1 MNVNTLDTDS
11 RQHVVQACRE
21 NDVKFI
27 RLWFTDIL
35 GILKSVAITL
45 EELEHA
51 LDDGISFDGSSI
63 EGFARS
69 EETDMLLIPDPSTF
83 QLLPWRP
90 REQAVA
96 RMFCDV
102 HEANGEPFAGDPRG
116 VLKRTLALAAA
127 AGYTFYVSPEIE
139 FFYFRDQHGT
149 EVLDDGGYFDLT
161 PLDGGTDLRRET
173 VLTLEEMGIPVALSH
188 HEAAPSQHEI
198 DLRHTDA
205 LTMADSVMT
214 YRLVVKEVALQ
225 HGVYATFMPKP
236 IADQNGSGMH
246 LQLSLFR
253 GESNAFFEDGDELHL
268 SAVAR
273 HYMAGLL
280 RYAPDLMLVTN
291 QWVNSYK
298 RLMPGFEAPT
308 YATWSPKN
316 HADLLRVPAYKPG
329 AELSTRVEYRV
340 PDAACN
346 PYLMLASVLAAGL
359 EGIKNEYPLPP
370 PVERDVREFSDEM
383 LAERGIGVLPNSL
396 GEAITAFGQ
405 SEFAR
410 GVLGGHIVDS
420 LLANKRQEWVDYRSQ
435 ITQFELDS
443 YLSVL

>member
-1 MNVNTLDTDS
+1 MNANTLDTGS
-11 RQHVVQACRE
+11 RHHVVQACRE

-35 GILKSVAITL
+35 GILKSVAITV

-69 EETDMLLIPDPSTF
+69 DETDMVLIPDPSTF

-102 HEANGEPFAGDPRG
+102 HEASGEPFSGDPRG
-116 VLKRTLALAAA
+116 VLKRTLAIAAE

-161 PLDGGTDLRRET
+161 PLDGGSDLRRET

-253 GESNAFFEDGDELHL
+253 GEANAFFEDGDDLHL

-359 EGIKNEYPLPP
+359 EGIKNEYPLPA
-370 PVERDVREFSDEM
+370 PVERDVRDFSPEM
-383 LAERGIGVLPNSL
+383 LSERGIGVLPNSL
-396 GEAITAFGQ
+396 GEAIAAFGQ
-405 SEFAR
+405 SGFAR
-410 GVLGGHIVDS
+410 DVLGGHIVDS

>member
-1 MNVNTLDTDS
+1 MNANTLDTGS

-35 GILKSVAITL
+35 GILKSVAITV

-69 EETDMLLIPDPSTF
+69 DETDMLLIPDPSTF

-116 VLKRTLALAAA
+116 VLKRTLAVAAE

-139 FFYFRDQHGT
+139 FFYFRNQDGT

-253 GESNAFFEDGDELHL
+253 GESNAFFEDDDELHL
-268 SAVAR
+268 SPVAR

-329 AELSTRVEYRV
+329 GELSTRVEYRV

-359 EGIKNEYPLPP
+359 EGIKNEYQLAA
-370 PVERDVREFSDEM
+370 PVERDVREFSPEM

-396 GEAITAFGQ
+396 GEAIAAFGQ

-420 LLANKRQEWVDYRSQ
+420 LLANKQQEWVDYRSQ

>member
-1 MNVNTLDTDS
+1 MNANTLDTGS

-35 GILKSVAITL
+35 GILKSVAITV

-69 EETDMLLIPDPSTF
+69 DETDMLLIPDPSTF

-116 VLKRTLALAAA
+116 VLKRTLAVAAE

-139 FFYFRDQHGT
+139 FFYFRNQDGT

-253 GESNAFFEDGDELHL
+253 GESNAFFEDDDELHL
-268 SAVAR
+268 SPVAR

-329 AELSTRVEYRV
+329 GELSTRVEYRV

-359 EGIKNEYPLPP
+359 EGIKNEYPLAA
-370 PVERDVREFSDEM
+370 PVERDVREFSPEM

-396 GEAITAFGQ
+396 GEAIAAFGQ

-420 LLANKRQEWVDYRSQ
+420 LLANKQQEWVDYRSQ

>member
-1 MNVNTLDTDS
+1 MNGHQDSGS
-11 RQHVVQACRE
+11 RQHVVQACRD

-27 RLWFTDIL
+27 RLWFTDVL
-35 GILKSVAITL
+35 GLLKSVAITV

-63 EGFARS
+63 AGFARS
-69 EETDMLLIPDPSTF
+69 DETDMVLAPDPTTF

-102 HEANGEPFAGDPRG
+102 LEPSGDPFAGDPRA
-116 VLKRTLALAAA
+116 VLKRTLARAAQ

-205 LTMADSVMT
+205 LTMADSIMT

-236 IADQNGSGMH
+236 LGGENGSGMH

-253 GESNAFFEDGDELHL
+253 GEANAFFDDADELRL
-268 SAVAR
+268 SSVAR

-280 RYAPDLMLVTN
+280 THAPDLMLVTN

-298 RLMPGFEAPT
+298 RLVPGFEAPT

-316 HADLLRVPAYKPG
+316 HADLLRVPEHKAG

-346 PYLMLASVLAAGL
+346 PYLVLAGVLSAGL
-359 EGIKNEYPLPP
+359 DGIEQEIPLVAA
-370 PVERDVREFSDEM
+370 VERDVREFAPEA
-383 LAERGIGVLPNSL
+383 LEQLGVQRLPNSL
-396 GEAITAFGQ
+396 GEAIDAFGTSQ
-405 SEFAR
+405 FAR
-410 GVLGGHIVDS
+410 EVFGDQVVES
-420 LLANKRQEWVDYRSQ
+420 LLANKRQEWAEYRSQ
-435 ITQFELDS
+435 ITQFELDR